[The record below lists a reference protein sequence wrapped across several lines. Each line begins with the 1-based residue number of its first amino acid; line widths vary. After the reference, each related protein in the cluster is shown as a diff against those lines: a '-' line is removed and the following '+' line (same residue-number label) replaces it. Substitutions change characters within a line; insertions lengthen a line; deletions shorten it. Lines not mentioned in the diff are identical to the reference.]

1 MMDDRDLMY
10 LPAHRQREMV
20 VNREVSS
27 VELTEA
33 ALRRVALLDPQLNA
47 FVTVDEVG
55 ALAAAKAAD
64 EAVARGDDLGPLHG
78 VPIAVKDLELTKGL
92 RTTLGSVLWKDWVP
106 DADSVVVE
114 RVRASGAVI
123 VGKTNT
129 PEFGNREETFAK
141 VHPAC
146 NNPWDVARMPGGS
159 SGGTGASVASGM
171 CSIGTGTDGGGSVRI
186 PAAMCGIFGHKP
198 TQARVPRA
206 GGVARPAASQM
217 ATTGPMS
224 WDVRDSAIMT
234 GVMAGYDRR
243 DPASLR
249 TAVPDYLTT
258 LEDGVE
264 GLRIGITMD
273 LGYGTVQPD
282 IEYAITSAG
291 KSFESLGAKVEEAP
305 LKLDPPPREYW
316 WALWTGNQVA
326 MYGHLLDEHED
337 DLMPYTVEMIRHGLT
352 LSAADYSKALRQAE
366 MLRVELAEYFEEFD
380 LLLLPTT
387 AATAWPHL
395 NPPKSIGGQGA
406 EGAYG
411 EIRYDTIPFTMV
423 FNISWN
429 PAASVP
435 CGFDADGM
443 PIGLQV
449 VGDIDDDATVFR
461 ASRAFE
467 RARPWTGVRPGVS

>member
-1 MMDDRDLMY
+1 
-10 LPAHRQREMV
+10 
-20 VNREVSS
+20 
-27 VELTEA
+27 
-33 ALRRVALLDPQLNA
+33 
-47 FVTVDEVG
+47 
-55 ALAAAKAAD
+55 
-64 EAVARGDDLGPLHG
+64 
-78 VPIAVKDLELTKGL
+78 
-92 RTTLGSVLWKDWVP
+92 
-106 DADSVVVE
+106 
-114 RVRASGAVI
+114 
-123 VGKTNT
+123 
-129 PEFGNREETFAK
+129 
-141 VHPAC
+141 
-146 NNPWDVARMPGGS
+146 
-159 SGGTGASVASGM
+159 
-171 CSIGTGTDGGGSVRI
+171 
-186 PAAMCGIFGHKP
+186 
-198 TQARVPRA
+198 
-206 GGVARPAASQM
+206 
-217 ATTGPMS
+217 MS

-467 RARPWTGVRPGVS
+467 QARPWTGVRPGVS